1 MVKPHEKL
9 ARSLS
14 VLLERQGERRRVFR
28 SAEFR
33 REDRERLVRS
43 GYLLPITRVADALQS
58 RLGEPRHDSVVRIVL
73 GVLHPVLHAPLR

>member
-14 VLLERQGERRRVFR
+14 VLLERQGQRRRVFR

-43 GYLLPITRVADALQS
+43 GYLLQITRGWLMLSDPGAYLEAFARAFKD
-58 RLGEPRHDSVVRIVL
+58 G
-73 GVLHPVLHAPLR
+73 